1 MRLPDDEVLARIDDA
16 ETLDLLRQLVRT
28 PSGNP
33 PGGEARV
40 AEVLAAFLAARGFES
55 RLHEIEPGR
64 ANLTAGFDTGRP
76 GLTLMLNGHLDT
88 MPAGPGWTTDP
99 FDPVVRDGHLF
110 GLGAADQKS
119 GLAAMAVAATAVRRA
134 KLPIRGRLLL
144 TGVVDEEGSGLGAR
158 RLVEQGL
165 HADCAVITEPTELG
179 LVRVSNGQVNLEL
192 LVRGKSAHGS
202 TPESGKNAIE
212 AAARVIVALGEQAR
226 RLRARVHPLIGPTTL
241 NVGTIH
247 GGLVTSIVPA
257 ECRVTVDR
265 RVIPGDSIDDAVA
278 DLDELLEQLRAL
290 DPTLEVERRVMM
302 AVPPVEVPEELPLCR
317 IMRDTTA
324 QILGKDLGYS
334 GLRGSTD
341 AATFQSAGIPTLIFG
356 PGSLSKAAHRA
367 NESVPLA
374 ELHAAARI
382 LALSVVRFL
391 A

>member
-1 MRLPDDEVLARIDDA
+1 MRSPDDEVLARIDDA
-16 ETLDLLRQLVRT
+16 EALDLLRQLVRT
-28 PSGNP
+28 PSANP
-33 PGGEARV
+33 PGAEARV
-40 AEVLAAFLAARGFES
+40 AEVLAGFLEARGFEC

-64 ANLTAGFDTGRP
+64 ANLTAGFDTGYP
-76 GLTLMLNGHLDT
+76 GPTLMLNGHLDT

-119 GLAAMAVAATAVRRA
+119 GLAAMAVAATAVRGT
-134 KLPIRGRLLL
+134 KLPIRGRLFL

-165 HADCAVITEPTELG
+165 HADCAIITEPTELG

-241 NVGTIH
+241 NVGTIQ

-265 RVIPGDSIDDAVA
+265 RVIPGDSIDGAVA

-290 DPTLEVERRVMM
+290 DPTLEIERRVMM

-317 IMRDTTA
+317 IIRDTTA
-324 QILGKDLGYS
+324 RILGKDLGYS

>member
-1 MRLPDDEVLARIDDA
+1 MRPLDDEVLAGVDDD
-16 ETLDLLRQLVRT
+16 ETLDLLQRLVRT

-40 AEVLAAFLAARGFES
+40 AELLADFLRTRGFEP
-55 RLHEIEPGR
+55 RLHEIEAGR
-64 ANLTAGFDTGRP
+64 ANLTAVFDTGSP
-76 GLTLMLNGHLDT
+76 GPTLMLNGHLDT

-99 FDPVVRDGHLF
+99 LGGVVRDGHVF

-134 KLPIRGRLLL
+134 GLPLRGRLLL
-144 TGVVDEEGSGLGAR
+144 AGVVDEEGAGLGAR

-202 TPESGKNAIE
+202 SPESGRNAIE
-212 AAARVIVALGEQAR
+212 AAARVILALGEQAR
-226 RLRARVHPLIGPTTL
+226 RLRARIHPLIGPTTL
-241 NVGTIH
+241 NVGTIQ

-257 ECRVTVDR
+257 ECRLTIDR
-265 RVIPGDSIDDAVA
+265 RVIPGDSVDGAIA
-278 DLDELLEQLRAL
+278 DLDELLHQLRAQ
-290 DPTLEVERRVMM
+290 DPTLDVERRVMM

-317 IMRDTTA
+317 IMRETTA
-324 QILGKDLGYS
+324 RILGRDLGYT

-367 NESVPLA
+367 DESVPLV
-374 ELHAAARI
+374 ELHAATRI
-382 LALSVVRFL
+382 LTLSVARFL